1 MQTRNPFLDD
11 IARAA
16 TGALGAVTGLRAE
29 IEARVRD
36 QLERLLSR
44 MDLVTRE
51 EFDAVQAMA
60 AKARAEQERLAERL
74 VALEA
79 RLAAAE
85 ASAEKPKRR
94 ERGGPEA
101 S

>member
-11 IARAA
+11 LARAA
-16 TGALGAVTGLRAE
+16 TGAFGAVTGLRAE
-29 IEARVRD
+29 IEARIRD

-60 AKARAEQERLAERL
+60 AKARSEQERLAGQVAALEARL

-79 RLAAAE
+79 AGD
-85 ASAEKPKRR
+85 KPKRR
-94 ERGGPEA
+94 ERAAPEGP
-101 S
+101 

>member
-36 QLERLLSR
+36 QLERVLSR
-44 MDLVTRE
+44 MNLVTRE

-60 AKARAEQERLAERL
+60 AKARIEQEHLAERL
-74 VALEA
+74 AALEA
-79 RLAAAE
+79 RLGAAE

-94 ERGGPEA
+94 ERAAPEGA
-101 S
+101 